1 MRSALFYNTDIVN
14 TVIMRVYSADKSRD
28 KCLHKKCAMLL
39 ENQSESI

>member
-28 KCLHKKCAMLL
+28 NFLKQKFVL
-39 ENQSESI
+39 NDIQ